1 MQNVTELLLALVLG
15 VALGAAVSRLVWQA
29 RGGAAQAEARAADEH
44 ARAEAALSA
53 QQVADARSE
62 AADARSEA
70 ANARAEAARASV
82 VIAQARGDAAEARTE
97 AATALAEVAALSA
110 AVGKAEAQRDAA
122 QKRAEE
128 LAADREALV
137 KEFKV
142 LSAESL
148 ERQGK
153 SADATAEQR
162 LKATEQL
169 MAPVRASL
177 EAFNARLTEVEKERV
192 AMATDLRAQVQ
203 AVQLTGEQ
211 LRTETRALATALRK
225 PHVRGHWGEQ
235 QLKRVVEIA
244 GMVEHCDFLLQDTAT
259 TSADATIRPDMKVL
273 LSDHK
278 FVYVDSKMP
287 LSAFLDAQETEDE
300 RDREHH
306 LELFARNVR
315 THVDQLSSKSYFKAD
330 TGTPEFVVLFMPSE
344 ALAAEALV
352 HLPDLHEYAA
362 KRSIILAT
370 PTTLVAMLRAIA
382 YGWKQAALADSAAEV
397 FRLGRELYDR
407 LGIMGGHF
415 DKVGRSLTAAVKA
428 YNESV
433 GSMESRVF
441 ATARKLRDLRVTDG
455 ELRELTG
462 VEASVRPITAPELV
476 EDAVQVVPM
485 IDANGRR
492 GRQRAIEAESAEL
505 VRGIPPVE
513 DLVSEASLLEP
524 PPAARPSVG

>member
-1 MQNVTELLLALVLG
+1 MQYVTELLLALVLG
-15 VALGAAVSRLVWQA
+15 GVAGGALGWLVWRA
-29 RGGAAQAEARAADEH
+29 RGAAATAASTAGSERLRAEAAEARADASDARAEASD
-44 ARAEAALSA
+44 ARAEAASA
-53 QQVADARSE
+53 RADA
-62 AADARSEA
+62 ARISVA
-70 ANARAEAARASV
+70 VAE
-82 VIAQARGDAAEARTE
+82 ARGDAAEARTE

-122 QKRAEE
+122 LKRAEE
-128 LAADREALV
+128 LAADRESLIR
-137 KEFKV
+137 EFKV

-153 SADATAEQR
+153 AADASAEQR

-177 EAFNARLTEVEKERV
+177 EAFNNRLTEVEKERV

-203 AVQLTGEQ
+203 SVRLTGEQ
-211 LRTETRALATALRK
+211 LRAETRALATALRK

-244 GMVEHCDFLLQDTAT
+244 GMVEHCDFLLQDTTT

-315 THVDQLSSKSYFKAD
+315 SHVDQLSAKSYFKAD
-330 TGTPEFVVLFMPSE
+330 VGTPEFVVLFMPSE

-407 LGIMGGHF
+407 LGTLGGHF
-415 DKVGRSLTAAVKA
+415 DKVGRSLTGAVKA
-428 YNESV
+428 YNDAV
-433 GSMESRVF
+433 GSIESRVF
-441 ATARKLRDLRVTDG
+441 PTARR
-455 ELRELTG
+455 LRELQVTDKELQAVSG
-462 VEASVRPITAPELV
+462 VESGVRPLTAPELV
-476 EDAVQVVPM
+476 ADAVQVVPM
-485 IDANGRR
+485 IDAGGRR
-492 GRQRAIEAESAEL
+492 GPSELESGRRPTPE
-505 VRGIPPVE
+505 VD
-513 DLVSEASLLEP
+513 DLVSEAARLEAP
-524 PPAARPSVG
+524 DALRARPSVG